1 MPGYAL
7 KIPQIVYSDYFQEE
21 EFGVGKF
28 YIPFNVFA
36 CVFVCV
42 CVCVYSF
49 HLNTKF
55 LGGVVKLFILKYCIE

>member
-1 MPGYAL
+1 MSGYAL

-42 CVCVYSF
+42 CVCVFLSF
-49 HLNTKF
+49 KH
-55 LGGVVKLFILKYCIE
+55 